1 MIKRYEA
8 DSSFLG
14 MTKDKNRN
22 LINKP
27 TTEQPMSRF
36 QILKSLM
43 NKHRSQ
49 LVLTYILF
57 SLEMLGGLLRP
68 LFLGIAINDLMK
80 HSYQGLIL
88 LSVAHIITLSV
99 GTLRHMYDTRTYSAI
114 YVSLVTKFLS
124 RRIYKKDV
132 SKLSAH
138 STLAREF
145 VDFLEFD
152 LVYVIE
158 AAYNIFGSLILM
170 FFYDASV
177 VLLCLAILLPVMA
190 ISYRYGKKM
199 NRLNKLKNDELE
211 HQVDVITSGNAVA
224 LKEHYNNL
232 RRWQIKTSDQEAFN
246 FGLMEFLVMIVL
258 GASLLLTYKTS
269 GTAILAGNVVGIFF
283 YVTNFAK
290 GLETIPYTVQRLSS
304 LTDITRRIELQVEDF
319 PEDNNN
325 NTLNPVRK
333 GKVRE
338 LAA

>member
-1 MIKRYEA
+1 
-8 DSSFLG
+8 
-14 MTKDKNRN
+14 
-22 LINKP
+22 
-27 TTEQPMSRF
+27 MSRF

-80 HSYQGLIL
+80 GSYQGLII
-88 LSVAHIITLSV
+88 LSVVHIVTLTV
-99 GTLRHMYDTRTYSAI
+99 GTMRHMYDTRTYSAI

-124 RRIYKKDV
+124 RRIYQKDV

-177 VLLCLAILLPVMA
+177 VLLCLAILLPVIG
-190 ISYRYGKKM
+190 ISYKYGKKM

-211 HQVDVITSGNAVA
+211 HQVEVITNGNAKQ

-246 FGLMEFLVMIVL
+246 FGFMEFLVMIVL

-304 LTDITRRIELQVEDF
+304 LTDITRRIELQVEDML
-319 PEDNNN
+319 EDNNN
-325 NTLNPVRK
+325 NGLKPVRK
-333 GKVRE
+333 PSHPKIGE

>member
-1 MIKRYEA
+1 
-8 DSSFLG
+8 
-14 MTKDKNRN
+14 
-22 LINKP
+22 
-27 TTEQPMSRF
+27 MSRF

-68 LFLGIAINDLMK
+68 FFLGMAINGLMK
-80 HSYQGLIL
+80 SSYDGLII
-88 LSVAHIITLSV
+88 LSAVHFVTLAV
-99 GTLRHMYDTRTYSAI
+99 GTMRHMYDTRTYSAI

-124 RRIYKKDV
+124 RRIYQRDV

-158 AAYNIFGSLILM
+158 AVYNIFGSLILM

-177 VLLCLAILLPVMA
+177 VLLCLAVLLPVIG
-190 ISYRYGKKM
+190 ISYKYGKQM

-211 HQVDVITSGNAVA
+211 QQVDVISSGNAKE
-224 LKEHYNNL
+224 LKEHYTNL
-232 RRWQIKTSDQEAFN
+232 RRWQIKTSDQEAWN
-246 FGLMEFLVMIVL
+246 FGVMEFLVMIVL

-304 LTDITRRIELQVEDF
+304 LTDITRRIELQAEDF
-319 PEDNNN
+319 PEDNNLKPVTKKAD
-325 NTLNPVRK
+325 NTI
-333 GKVRE
+333 E
-338 LAA
+338 EIAA